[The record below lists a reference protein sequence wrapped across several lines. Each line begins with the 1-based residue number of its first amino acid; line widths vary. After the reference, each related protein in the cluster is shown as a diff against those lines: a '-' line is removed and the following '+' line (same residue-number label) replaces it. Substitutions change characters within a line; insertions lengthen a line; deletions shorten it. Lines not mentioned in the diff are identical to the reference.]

1 MSGSKYSKSFPSEG
15 ILNLRLFAAE
25 SPMAVHPGVIAILVH
40 TLLSVVQLQATG
52 GGTVVAGPIPLGLG
66 ILGGRCNFRT
76 DRRILVISVTHVL
89 PKVITLKVLVKSIY

>member
-1 MSGSKYSKSFPSEG
+1 
-15 ILNLRLFAAE
+15 
-25 SPMAVHPGVIAILVH
+25 MAVHPGVIAILVY

-76 DRRILVISVTHVL
+76 DRRILVISVSHVL
-89 PKVITLKVLVKSIY
+89 PKVITLKSWLRVYACLCKLDFN

>member
-1 MSGSKYSKSFPSEG
+1 M
-15 ILNLRLFAAE
+15 RLFAAE
-25 SPMAVHPGVIAILVH
+25 SPMAVHPGVIAIPVH

-52 GGTVVAGPIPLGLG
+52 RGAVVAGPIPLGLG

-89 PKVITLKVLVKSIY
+89 PKVITLKVLVKSIN

>member
-1 MSGSKYSKSFPSEG
+1 M
-15 ILNLRLFAAE
+15 RLFAAE

-52 GGTVVAGPIPLGLG
+52 CGTVVAGPIPLGLG

-76 DRRILVISVTHVL
+76 DRRILVISVSHVL
-89 PKVITLKVLVKSIY
+89 PKVIRLHQNLG